1 MNKGVLVE
9 QMAIRSGL
17 TEKQALTALNEFIKV
32 TVKSL
37 KRGEKVKL
45 VDFGTFMIA
54 KRAERKGRHPK
65 NGDPIIIEARR
76 VVRFKPGGALASR
89 LQK

>member
-9 QMAIRSGL
+9 QMAIRTGL

-54 KRAERKGRHPK
+54 KRAERKGTNPK
-65 NGDPIIIEARR
+65 NGNPIIIEARK
-76 VVRFKPGGALASR
+76 VVKFRPGGALAKR
-89 LQK
+89 LK